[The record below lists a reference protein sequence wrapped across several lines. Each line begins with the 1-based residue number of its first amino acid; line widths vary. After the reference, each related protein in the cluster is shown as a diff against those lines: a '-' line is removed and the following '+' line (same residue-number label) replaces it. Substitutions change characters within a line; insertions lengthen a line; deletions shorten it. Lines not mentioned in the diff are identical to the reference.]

1 MSKQGKTAKP
11 PPKVKKANVERYC
24 LELYI
29 TGMTPRSIVAIKN
42 LRQICTEFLQG
53 RCDISIID
61 IYQQPTLAKV
71 QQIVAAPTLVKRSP
85 LPLRRLVG
93 DLSQTQRVLEGL
105 DIAV

>member
-11 PPKVKKANVERYC
+11 PPKPKKAAIERYC

-42 LRQICTEFLQG
+42 LRYICQEFLQG

-61 IYQQPTLAKV
+61 IYQQPALART
-71 QQIVAAPTLVKRSP
+71 QQIVAAPTLIKRSP

-93 DLSQTQRVLEGL
+93 DLSQSQRVLNGL